1 MLGNL
6 WQDLRY
12 GLRMLAKKPGF
23 TAVAITTMAL
33 GIGAN
38 TAIFSVINA
47 VLLKPFPYPEAERL
61 VTMRSN
67 QSLPD
72 LEDAQ
77 AQSQS
82 FEDAGGVVLQA
93 QDFTGGS
100 EPVQVQAGLS
110 TAGIFHVLGASPII
124 GRVISPEE
132 DRYGGERV
140 VVLSHGFWQRQMG
153 GDPNVVG
160 RAIPLSGNNYTVVGV
175 LPAGFD
181 APRESPEVWVSLRVA
196 NPLAA
201 KARGVHFLRTYWLL
215 KPGVTLEQAQA
226 EMATVDRWLEQQY
239 PDENKGRQT
248 RLMSLQER
256 VAGDARPALFVLF
269 GAVGLVLLI
278 ACANF
283 ANLLLA
289 RAASREREIVIR
301 AALGAGR
308 ARLIR
313 QMLTESVLLAL
324 MGGAGGLVLAMWSI
338 DLLQS
343 LKPANLP
350 RVASVQ
356 IDARV
361 LVFTL
366 AVSVLTGLVFGLVPA
381 LNSSRLDMNEALKE
395 GGRSA
400 TAGSARHRFSSLLV
414 VSELALALVLLVG
427 AGLLIKGFWRLQQV
441 EPGFNPAHLLTMRVE
456 LPEARYREIP
466 KQTQYR
472 RQVLEE
478 INSLPGVEAAMVS
491 EIPLVDDALTHN
503 FIIEG
508 RPPMSPGDEPDLYTR
523 SVGGHYFRT
532 MNIPLR
538 TGRDFTE
545 QDKEDAPFVGIINES
560 MVRQYFQN
568 ENPIGARFRWAR
580 AEGEPQWITIIG
592 VAGDVKHFGL
602 NEAEEPAV
610 YTPYA
615 QSQQPWKR
623 WMYLVVRSDAEPTA
637 LANMVKNKI
646 WTVDNQIPITRVK
659 TMTEV
664 AAASVA
670 GQRFNM
676 LLLGIF
682 AAVALMLA
690 AVGIYGVISY
700 TVTQRTHEIGIRMA
714 LGAQTRD
721 VLKLILGQGLLLAV
735 IGVVIGIAGAF
746 ALTRVMTSLLFNVS
760 ATDPATFASV
770 ALLLVCVALL
780 ASYIPARRAMKVDPM
795 IALRDE

>member
-1 MLGNL
+1 MLGTL

-47 VLLKPFPYPEAERL
+47 VLLRPFPYPAAERL
-61 VTMRSN
+61 VTMRNN

-72 LEDAQ
+72 VVDVQ

-82 FEDAGGVVLQA
+82 FEEVGGIVLQA

-100 EPVQVQAGLS
+100 EPVQVQAGLCN
-110 TAGIFHVLGASPII
+110 AGIFKVLGASPIL

-132 DRYGGERV
+132 DQYGSERT
-140 VVLSHGFWQRQMG
+140 VVLSHGFWQRHMG
-153 GDPNVVG
+153 GDANVVG
-160 RAIPLSGNNYTVVGV
+160 RTIPLSGNNYTVVGV
-175 LPAGFD
+175 LPSGFD
-181 APRESPEVWVSLRVA
+181 APRESPEVWASLRVV

-226 EMATVDRWLEQQY
+226 EMAGVDRWLEQQY
-239 PDENKGRQT
+239 PDENKGRRTQ
-248 RLMSLQER
+248 LMSLHER
-256 VAGDARPALFVLF
+256 VAGDTRPALFVLF

-308 ARLIR
+308 GRLVR

-324 MGGAGGLVLAMWSI
+324 LGGAGGLVLALWSI

-350 RVASVQ
+350 RLSDIS

-361 LVFTL
+361 LLFTL
-366 AVSVLTGLVFGLVPA
+366 SVSVLTGLVFGLVPA
-381 LNSSRLDMNEALKE
+381 LNSSRLNVNEALKE

-414 VSELALALVLLVG
+414 VSELAIALVLLVG
-427 AGLLIKGFWRLQQV
+427 AGLLIKGFWRLRAV
-441 EPGFNPAHLLTMRVE
+441 EPGFKTDHLLTMRVE

-472 RQVLEE
+472 RQVLEA
-478 INSLPGVEAAMVS
+478 INTLPGVQAAMVS
-491 EIPLVDDALTHN
+491 EIPLADDALMHN

-508 RPPMSPGDEPDLYTR
+508 RPPIAPGEEPDLFTR
-523 SVGGHYFRT
+523 SVGGDYFRT
-532 MNIPLR
+532 MGIPLR
-538 TGRDFTE
+538 TGRDFTT
-545 QDKEDAPFVGIINES
+545 QDREDAPLVGVVNES
-560 MVRQYFQN
+560 MARQYFQN
-568 ENPIGARFRWAR
+568 ENPLGARIRWAR
-580 AEGEPQWITIIG
+580 GEGEPQWITIIG

-602 NEAEEPAV
+602 NEREEPAV

-615 QSQQPWKR
+615 QSIHPWKR
-623 WMYLVVRSDAEPTA
+623 WMYLVVRSDQEPSA
-637 LANMVKNKI
+637 LANMVKDKI
-646 WTVDNQIPITRVK
+646 WTIDNQIPVTRVR

-664 AAASVA
+664 MAASVA

-676 LLLGIF
+676 LLLGHLRRGR
-682 AAVALMLA
+682 AAPGGSRHL
-690 AVGIYGVISY
+690 
-700 TVTQRTHEIGIRMA
+700 R
-714 LGAQTRD
+714 RD
-721 VLKLILGQGLLLAV
+721 
-735 IGVVIGIAGAF
+735 
-746 ALTRVMTSLLFNVS
+746 LLFRHT
-760 ATDPATFASV
+760 ADA
-770 ALLLVCVALL
+770 
-780 ASYIPARRAMKVDPM
+780 
-795 IALRDE
+795 